1 MDIYIP
7 RLIYVLGCYL
17 IGSVPFGLITA
28 KAMGA
33 GDIRKMGSGNIG
45 ATNVL
50 RSAGKFGGAITL
62 LLDVLKGFIPLV
74 VAKSWWGIGNWTLLM
89 GFLAIVGHNYPIYLK
104 FKGGKGVAT
113 SFGVLIALWPDIG
126 LIILGLWIASVI
138 IWRYSSLA
146 ALISFAVLPI
156 IIIILGEGSLH
167 YFIFSIIVSVMIF
180 YRHKDNIKRLLKGE
194 EKKIGKKG
202 TTMLIILIFILFMGN
217 SAAFAGN
224 LDYAPALP
232 EDIYKL
238 MDARR
243 ATILTGDKVSADRLL
258 ENIISER
265 YNHGMD
271 RIDDVSALLVRE
283 GYQVLEKGNVEEAL
297 RLSNKA
303 KEVSPS
309 YAPSYYLAS
318 KSLFKKAEIMAA
330 LSEYLNGVTASLN
343 DFWTLFNIAGRLY
356 TVILIALTL
365 TSVTILTVWLSRSL
379 PILFHTF
386 RELTTGFINKSLL
399 PVFWGIIVIIPL
411 IFGMGAFVLF
421 WIVGSW
427 LYLIRKERIIAI
439 SIAIFILILPQS
451 LKYSSIYITGPEN
464 ITLKGLLAVERGYG
478 ENSLIER
485 LTDQYKSEPENKYL
499 PLSIA
504 YLKYKQG
511 DYKGSLNYYMNVM
524 KVSAGYI
531 NTMSLNNIGN
541 AYFALGDY
549 ENAILYYKKAREDL
563 PDSSIPVFNLSQVYR
578 EKLMFNDAE
587 AAYEQAKKINPSD
600 IGRYTTLATKGRGY
614 RVIDFPIRKRDLW
627 NASIAPTND
636 SNILAENILGGIIKI
651 PAERFPFLGISI
663 FIVLIILSYFK
674 PRTPMAYHCP
684 ECGHIV
690 CSNCTGSRIYGTAC
704 KECRRKDAAIDKVAE
719 LDRRISFF
727 LPGIWHIYKG
737 KVGLGGIVS
746 LIFFIGVIGLM
757 LGKIDDTW
765 YSAYYLTGKY
775 YIPWSLLILLPYL
788 IIIFHLKFINIRIK
802 N

>member
-7 RLIYVLGCYL
+7 RLIFVLGCYL
-17 IGSVPFGLITA
+17 LGSVPFGLITA

-50 RSAGKFGGAITL
+50 RSTGKLGGAITL
-62 LLDVLKGFIPLV
+62 LLDALKGFIPLLI
-74 VAKSWWGIGNWTLLM
+74 AKSWWGIDRWTLLM
-89 GFLAIVGHNYPIYLK
+89 GFFTIIGHNYPLYLK

-113 SFGVLIALWPDIG
+113 SFGVLIALWPVIG
-126 LIILGLWIASVI
+126 LITLGLWIASVI
-138 IWRYSSLA
+138 IWRYSSLG

-156 IIIILGEGSLH
+156 IIILGEGSLH
-167 YFIFSIIVSVMIF
+167 YSIFSIIVSTMIF

-194 EKKIGKKG
+194 ENKIGKKG
-202 TTMLIILIFILFMGN
+202 TTMLIILIFIFLFGN
-217 SAAFAGN
+217 NFAFANN

-232 EDIYKL
+232 KEIHKL
-238 MDARR
+238 IDARR
-243 ATILTGDKVSADRLL
+243 AALLSGDKVSAERLL
-258 ENIISER
+258 KNIISER

-271 RIDDVSALLVRE
+271 RIDDISALLVRE
-283 GYQVLEKGNVEEAL
+283 GYQKLEEGNVDEAL
-297 RLSNKA
+297 QLSNKA
-303 KEVSPS
+303 REVSPS
-309 YAPSYYLAS
+309 YAPSYYLSS
-318 KSLFKKAEIMAA
+318 KSLLKKSEIMAA
-330 LSEYLNGVTASLN
+330 LSEYFNGIIASVT
-343 DFWTLFNIAGRLY
+343 DFWTLFNITGRLY

-365 TSVTILTVWLSRSL
+365 TSVTILTVWLSRSM

-386 RELTTGFINKSLL
+386 REFTTGFINKSLL
-399 PVFWGIIVIIPL
+399 PIFWGIIVILPL

-427 LYLIRKERIIAI
+427 LYLTRKERFIAI
-439 SIAIFILILPQS
+439 SIAIFILILPQG

-485 LTDQYKSEPENKYL
+485 LITQYKSEPENKYL

-511 DYKGSLNYYMNVM
+511 DSKGAIDYYKNVL
-524 KVSAGYI
+524 KVSNGYI
-531 NTMSLNNIGN
+531 NTMSLNNLGN

-549 ENAILYYKKAREDL
+549 DNAMLYYKKANEKL
-563 PDSSIPVFNLSQVYR
+563 PYSPIPVFNLSQLYR
-578 EKLMFNDAE
+578 EKLMFNEAE
-587 AAYEQAKKINPSD
+587 ATYELAKKINPSD
-600 IGRYTTLATKGRGY
+600 AGLYITLATKGRGY

-627 NASIAPTND
+627 NASLTPTYD
-636 SNILAENILGGIIKI
+636 SNILAKNILGGIIKV
-651 PAERFPFLGISI
+651 PAERFPFLGVSI

-690 CSNCTGSRIYGTAC
+690 CSNCIGSRIYGSVC
-704 KECRRKDAAIDKVAE
+704 KECKRKDATIEKVAE

-775 YIPWSLLILLPYL
+775 YIPWSILILLPYL
-788 IIIFHLKFINIRIK
+788 IVIFHLKFIKIRIK